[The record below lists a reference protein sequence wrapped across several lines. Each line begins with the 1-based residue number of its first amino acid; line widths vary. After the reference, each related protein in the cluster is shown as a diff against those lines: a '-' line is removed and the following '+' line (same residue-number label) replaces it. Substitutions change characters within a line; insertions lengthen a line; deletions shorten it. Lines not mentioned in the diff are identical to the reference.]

1 MLLTSLH
8 LVSHLV
14 TSVQCSRGEGGGT
27 SAEIISSL
35 CQKAKR
41 WIGYLRKGIGPL
53 CTLWIIHCNMHGCHT
68 LVLLTFLYL
77 TVKNSFS
84 FLHLFSA
91 LVFAI
96 TMFQSC
102 LVPTVTRNTQKDRQ
116 SFFWCSNYR
125 PYLFETKSLVEDI
138 RKCQI
143 QVIFHLSP
151 KAMRWALRKH
161 YFHSLCI
168 MHEPWGPSLFS
179 RGGKGVLF
187 AISNA

>member
-1 MLLTSLH
+1 MIWGRRGRELKKKKEAYCSPLWYSLWPSTVDILASCITSCYFSA
-8 LVSHLV
+8 V
-14 TSVQCSRGEGGGT
+14 VQLRGGT

-41 WIGYLRKGIGPL
+41 WIGYLRKGISPL

-77 TVKNSFS
+77 TVKNSLFS
-84 FLHLFSA
+84 HLFSA

-125 PYLFETKSLVEDI
+125 PYLFETKSLV
-138 RKCQI
+138 
-143 QVIFHLSP
+143 
-151 KAMRWALRKH
+151 
-161 YFHSLCI
+161 
-168 MHEPWGPSLFS
+168 
-179 RGGKGVLF
+179 
-187 AISNA
+187 